1 MFQRRE
7 FLKALGAGLMVSA
20 LPNLSY
26 ALAPAGYQRLLVLI
40 ELKGGNDG
48 LNTVVPYASD
58 DYYRLRPAIGI
69 PRDKVLQLDQHVGLN
84 PALSG
89 LMPLWQNHELAVLQ
103 GVGYPEPNLSHFR
116 SIEIW
121 ETASASNQFLSDGWL
136 SRLFRQQ
143 PLPAGFAA
151 DGVVLGSQNLGPL
164 DGGARAV
171 VLSNPQDFARQAKLA
186 GDQQAGGHSDA
197 LSHILKVEGD
207 IRQAA
212 DALSRPAAPSAI
224 MAKTNM
230 NPADAPTAPPKPN
243 GAFQQAIITLATLL
257 QNGARIAVARITL
270 TGFDTHGNQ
279 NNTQNR
285 LLTELGDGLAL
296 LRQQLQ
302 AQGRWDDTLVMT
314 YAEFGRRPRE
324 NGNKGTDHGTA
335 NSHFVLGGR
344 VKGGLY
350 GQTPQLAGLT
360 DGNLQHAIDFRQLY
374 ATAIEDWWG
383 KDARNV
389 LGSRY
394 VKLPIL
400 RA

>member
-7 FLKALGAGLMVSA
+7 FLKAMGAGLLVSV

-48 LNTVVPYASD
+48 LNTVIPYASD

-69 PRDKVLQLDQHVGLN
+69 PRPQVLQLNEQVGLH
-84 PALSG
+84 PAMSSL
-89 LMPLWQNHELAVLQ
+89 LPLWQNHQLAVLQ

-121 ETASASNQFLSDGWL
+121 ETASASNQYLGEGWL
-136 SRLFRQQ
+136 SRLFRSQ
-143 PLPAGFAA
+143 PVPAGFAA
-151 DGVVLGSQNLGPL
+151 DGVVLSSQNLGPL

-186 GDQQAGGHSDA
+186 ADQQAGAHSSA

-207 IRQAA
+207 IRTAA
-212 DALSRPAAPSAI
+212 TALQQPAMKPAA
-224 MAKTNM
+224 
-230 NPADAPTAPPKPN
+230 NPADAPTAPPKAA
-243 GAFQQAIITLATLL
+243 GGFAQAINTLADIL
-257 QNGARIAVARITL
+257 QNGTRIAVARITL

-279 NNTQNR
+279 QPTQAR
-285 LLTELGDGLAL
+285 LLGELADGLAL
-296 LRQQLQ
+296 LQNRLQ
-302 AQGRWDDTLVMT
+302 AQGRWDDTLVLS

-324 NGNKGTDHGTA
+324 NGNRGTDHGTA
-335 NSHFVLGGR
+335 NSHFMLGGR

-350 GQTPQLAGLT
+350 GQTPVLAGVT
-360 DGNLQHAIDFRQLY
+360 DGNLPHAIDFRQLY
-374 ATAIEDWWG
+374 STVVQDWWG
-383 KDARNV
+383 KDARQ
-389 LGSRY
+389 LFGGHFER
-394 VKLPIL
+394 LPLL
-400 RA
+400 RG

>member
-7 FLKALGAGLMVSA
+7 FLKAMGAGLLVSV

-48 LNTVVPYASD
+48 LNTVIPYTSD
-58 DYYRLRPAIGI
+58 DYYRLRPSIGSAR
-69 PRDKVLQLDQHVGLN
+69 PQVLQLNEQVGLH
-84 PALSG
+84 PAMSS
-89 LMPLWQNHELAVLQ
+89 LMPLWQNKEVAVLQ

-121 ETASASNQFLSDGWL
+121 ETASSSKQYLSEGWL
-136 SRLFRQQ
+136 TRLFRSQ
-143 PLPAGFAA
+143 PTPPGFAA
-151 DGVVLGSQNLGPL
+151 DGVVLSSQNLGPL

-186 GDQQAGGHSDA
+186 ADQQAGGHSSA

-207 IRQAA
+207 IRTAA
-212 DALSRPAAPSAI
+212 TALQQPA
-224 MAKTNM
+224 MKTPP
-230 NPADAPTAPPKPN
+230 NPVDAPTAPPRAA
-243 GAFQQAIITLATLL
+243 GGFAQAINTLADIL
-257 QNGARIAVARITL
+257 QNGTRIAVARITL

-279 NNTQNR
+279 QPTQAK
-285 LLTELGDGLAL
+285 LLAELADSLAL
-296 LRQQLQ
+296 LKSRLQ
-302 AQGRWDDTLVMT
+302 AQGRWNDTLVLS

-324 NGNKGTDHGTA
+324 NGNRGTDHGTA
-335 NSHFVLGGR
+335 NSHFLLGGR

-350 GQTPQLAGLT
+350 GQTAPLAGLT
-360 DGNLQHAIDFRQLY
+360 DGNLPYAIDFRQLY
-374 ATAIEDWWG
+374 STVVQDWWG
-383 KDARNV
+383 KDAAHLFGQRFE
-389 LGSRY
+389 R
-394 VKLPIL
+394 LPLL